1 MYYKGADFTHRKTV
15 NLLLKSGNSGYCAK
29 MKNGFALHHILISMQ
44 LMMYIGNDLIEA
56 IPLDLKDIPRPG
68 YVGSV
73 KRSLKMKYRELI
85 QQFPEPPEFLV
96 INPGQKT
103 KQNSANKI

>member
-1 MYYKGADFTHRKTV
+1 MT
-15 NLLLKSGNSGYCAK
+15 
-29 MKNGFALHHILISMQ
+29 MQ

-56 IPLDLKDIPRPG
+56 IPLDLRDIPKPG

-85 QQFPEPPEFLV
+85 QQFPDPPEFLV
-96 INPGQKT
+96 IEPPPQTTQDSKR
-103 KQNSANKI
+103 